1 MNIRN
6 RIEGVLLPHFHRI
19 FPDADGKDLFFFG
32 KKADIFS
39 PIFFKKGIDI
49 RPELV
54 YNIFNETKIDYIKL
68 FSLVETSN
76 GYINFRISDEALSLF
91 AKDFENISLEPADT
105 INVGQTPECLT
116 ARLLDAANTADRE
129 LLLPIDSELVHK
141 ALWICM
147 AADSPSSA
155 RMALRIAGDVLD
167 ENRRNRV
174 LSKSAALTMAAALSQ
189 KNFKS

>member
-54 YNIFNETKIDYIKL
+54 YNIFNEAKIDYIKL
-68 FSLVETSN
+68 FSLVETS
-76 GYINFRISDEALSLF
+76 
-91 AKDFENISLEPADT
+91 K
-105 INVGQTPECLT
+105 V
-116 ARLLDAANTADRE
+116 LLVSILKAANTITV
-129 LLLPIDSELVHK
+129 LPYRL
-141 ALWICM
+141 
-147 AADSPSSA
+147 
-155 RMALRIAGDVLD
+155 
-167 ENRRNRV
+167 
-174 LSKSAALTMAAALSQ
+174 
-189 KNFKS
+189 F